1 MDASAII
8 QNDARVENVRAMT
21 EFTRAYGVY
30 SATGSYSVPPN
41 PGLNPPISIADA
53 MARIPVPN
61 LKAGA
66 CMPWAEKRK
75 ELAPVQGDERIL
87 ERVWDNVDTLANMYV
102 WQCLL
107 SF

>member
-1 MDASAII
+1 
-8 QNDARVENVRAMT
+8 
-21 EFTRAYGVY
+21 
-30 SATGSYSVPPN
+30 
-41 PGLNPPISIADA
+41 
-53 MARIPVPN
+53 
-61 LKAGA
+61 
-66 CMPWAEKRK
+66 MPWAEKRK